1 MRLVKPFAAMAALLA
16 AIFAVLWQTGV
27 VSLDGGKEDV
37 GGDAIVLAHPAEV
50 EFAASLRIVA
60 ETQRI
65 KEVLGE
71 TSMGDRWKA
80 MQQAALALN
89 SDHAPQRRA
98 ELVAERKAAAERL
111 LALVRAAIAAPHW
124 PPGDAAAHAAYA
136 QALLREAELAYLSAS
151 VTGRGIAEALEPA
164 ATALA
169 LARGIENPPPS
180 FLMISSDIAD
190 AAKALPAPALRQ
202 PERGD
207 MPTPPTALPV
217 PMGN

>member
-1 MRLVKPFAAMAALLA
+1 
-16 AIFAVLWQTGV
+16 
-27 VSLDGGKEDV
+27 
-37 GGDAIVLAHPAEV
+37 
-50 EFAASLRIVA
+50 
-60 ETQRI
+60 
-65 KEVLGE
+65 
-71 TSMGDRWKA
+71 
-80 MQQAALALN
+80 
-89 SDHAPQRRA
+89 
-98 ELVAERKAAAERL
+98 
-111 LALVRAAIAAPHW
+111 
-124 PPGDAAAHAAYA
+124 
-136 QALLREAELAYLSAS
+136 LAYLSAS

-190 AAKALPAPALRQ
+190 AAKALLAPTLRQ